1 MGCEFRFFSPQGG
14 ATARREVG
22 EGKSRQVDW
31 GEIIEFLIAN
41 GHQYRELADYTARQL
56 LLFYEKALIRYR
68 RARADRT
75 IDVCYGVNSGKEE
88 LESYINTLTAD

>member
-1 MGCEFRFFSPQGG
+1 
-14 ATARREVG
+14 
-22 EGKSRQVDW
+22 VDW

-41 GHQYRELADYTARQL
+41 GHQYRELADYTTRQL

-75 IDVCYGVNSGKEE
+75 MDVCYGVNSGKEG

>member
-1 MGCEFRFFSPQGG
+1 
-14 ATARREVG
+14 
-22 EGKSRQVDW
+22 VDW

-41 GHQYRELADYTARQL
+41 GHQYRELADYTTRQL

-75 IDVCYGVNSGKEE
+75 IDVCYGANSGKEG

>member
-1 MGCEFRFFSPQGG
+1 M
-14 ATARREVG
+14 
-22 EGKSRQVDW
+22 DW

-41 GHQYRELADYTARQL
+41 GHQYRELADYTTRQL

-75 IDVCYGVNSGKEE
+75 MDVCYGVNSGKEG